1 MSDIKMSDDDLNSWL
16 RNGTN
21 GHIKNNHIVADRM
34 DTLVA
39 QNLALKAA
47 LDVVRW
53 IDPELE
59 KPQADFEVI
68 TCSDDDVGL
77 SIYREH
83 CDGSYFFDGM
93 DNVSGWM
100 PKPEALE
107 WVCDE

>member
-47 LDVVRW
+47 LEKVKAEQ
-53 IDPELE
+53 ELE
-59 KPQADFEVI
+59 RSEA
-68 TCSDDDVGL
+68 G
-77 SIYREH
+77 H
-83 CDGSYFFDGM
+83 
-93 DNVSGWM
+93 SGYSETWLISSNALV
-100 PKPEALE
+100 ALE
-107 WVCDE
+107 GVGDE